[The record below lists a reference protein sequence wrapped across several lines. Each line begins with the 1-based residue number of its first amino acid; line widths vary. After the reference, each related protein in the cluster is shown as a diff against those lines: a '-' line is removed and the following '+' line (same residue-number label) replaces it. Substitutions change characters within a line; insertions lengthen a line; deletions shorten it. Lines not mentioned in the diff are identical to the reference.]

1 MPVAI
6 DLFRRD
12 TVLLTDR
19 CRHGHG
25 LPGVGTG
32 GHYPCSAES
41 HMAYAN
47 DAPGEKQVFDV
58 FAIQCTI
65 RDLEDALAVPLV
77 AGLALTEYAIGRV
90 QVDRPATIRHRIRMV
105 PLLDEVAL
113 SQNVFPFDTAA
124 LPLPHIGRAPG
135 RERVWP

>member
-19 CRHGHG
+19 CRHVHG

-41 HMAYAN
+41 HMTYAN

-65 RDLEDALAVPLV
+65 RDLADSLAVPLV
-77 AGLALTEYAIGRV
+77 AGLALTEYSIGRV
-90 QVDRPATIRHRIRMV
+90 PVYRQATIPPPLRMV
-105 PLLDEVAL
+105 PLHD
-113 SQNVFPFDTAA
+113 Q
-124 LPLPHIGRAPG
+124 
-135 RERVWP
+135 